1 VLFLALAIHFGADGR
16 LLIYSVD
23 TIMLIVLSAI
33 DLRHRFVYAIVVYP
47 ALLLALVLTPLL
59 TETNLLTTLV
69 GFIAGLGMFAVFYGI
84 GRLVYRG
91 VEPVG
96 KWDIELGALMGAM
109 VGFPRV
115 VSALFFGSVVNAV
128 FILAFLVLRR
138 RGRRDF
144 VPYGPGLCLG
154 VFATFFMAQ

>member
-1 VLFLALAIHFGADGR
+1 QALVVPPLWALLGWIIGVWLDRLIHQLPAGRPLKEAPSCFACGEPISVVRVRGPGGCPRCGADLHYDRVEWLLGVLFLALAIHFGADGR

-69 GFIAGLGMFAVFYGI
+69 G
-84 GRLVYRG
+84 
-91 VEPVG
+91 
-96 KWDIELGALMGAM
+96 
-109 VGFPRV
+109 
-115 VSALFFGSVVNAV
+115 
-128 FILAFLVLRR
+128 
-138 RGRRDF
+138 
-144 VPYGPGLCLG
+144 
-154 VFATFFMAQ
+154 